1 MIQKLSKIWGDNQ
14 IYVFHVYWNM
24 AILCKKF
31 AKKYLEQKRYKSY
44 HHPK

>member
-14 IYVFHVYWNM
+14 IDVFDVYWNM
-24 AILCKKF
+24 AMLRF